1 MQYTFLYISLSL
13 FSTTTASNFQ
23 KRLSYTFN
31 GGNVVRVLVDFFS
44 LPLILTL
51 YLIVGRSHFVTA
63 ATNKKNVSFFFVS
76 LYISVALFL
85 VELRWPAAFF
95 LFFSVFLFLYIPNLW
110 TWQLSLILK
119 TTRIQKQFLLSVFV
133 FIDSLAVSTLQDAGG
148 YAISR
153 QNNLELHLGCHTCWL
168 SYFTLV
174 CLWCSR
180 AGGPTVT
187 WLPNFLGWVDY
198 RVFPRYFPFV
208 VAKTPLTQGW
218 GSQREQWES

>member
-13 FSTTTASNFQ
+13 FSTPTASNFQ
-23 KRLSYTFN
+23 KLLSYTFN
-31 GGNVVRVLVDFFS
+31 GGNVVRVLVHFFS
-44 LPLILTL
+44 PPLIFTL

-63 ATNKKNVSFFFVS
+63 ATNKKKVSFFYVS
-76 LYISVALFL
+76 LYISVAVFL
-85 VELRWPAAFF
+85 VELRWPAAF
-95 LFFSVFLFLYIPNLW
+95 FLFLYIPNLW

-148 YAISR
+148 CAISR
-153 QNNLELHLGCHTCWL
+153 QNNLELHLGCHACWL

-180 AGGPTVT
+180 AGGQAGGPTVT
-187 WLPNFLGWVDY
+187 WLPNFLG
-198 RVFPRYFPFV
+198 
-208 VAKTPLTQGW
+208 
-218 GSQREQWES
+218 